1 MLSNLTPPLFLA
13 GGLTDINWTLSL
25 FTIILFSLFV
35 LVLSK
40 FAWGPLLSA
49 IDAREKSIRET
60 IEGAHKAHA
69 DALAVLAQH
78 KELLRELGAQ
88 REEIIKR
95 AAKEADEFKVD
106 LVANARSEVDDML
119 RRHKEQI
126 TREMSVAQA
135 KLREEVVDLAV
146 LGAAKIVASSMT
158 PEAQKKLVS
167 EFVNSLPRI
176 KN

>member
-25 FTIILFSLFV
+25 FTIVLFSLFV

-49 IDAREKSIRET
+49 IDAREKSIRDA
-60 IEGAHKAHA
+60 IEGSNKAQA

-78 KELLRELGAQ
+78 KDLLRQIGAE

-95 AAKEADEFKVD
+95 AVKEAEEFKVD

-126 TREMSVAQA
+126 AREMSVAQA

-146 LGAAKIVASSMT
+146 LGASKIVASSMT

>member
-1 MLSNLTPPLFLA
+1 MTPPLYLA

-49 IDAREKSIRET
+49 IDAREKSIREA
-60 IEGAHKAHA
+60 IEGSHKAHA

-78 KELLRELGAQ
+78 KDLLRQIGAE

-95 AAKEADEFKVD
+95 AVKEADEFKVD

-126 TREMSVAQA
+126 AREMSVAQA
-135 KLREEVVDLAV
+135 KLREEVADLAV
-146 LGAAKIVASSMT
+146 LGASKIVASSMT

>member
-1 MLSNLTPPLFLA
+1 M
-13 GGLTDINWTLSL
+13 TDINWTLSL
-25 FTIILFSLFV
+25 FTIVLFSLFV

-40 FAWGPLLSA
+40 FAWGPLLKA
-49 IDAREKSIRET
+49 IDDREKSIT
-60 IEGAHKAHA
+60 DAIQGSHKAHA
-69 DALAVLAQH
+69 DALAVLAQQ
-78 KELLRELGAQ
+78 KDLLRQIGAE
-88 REEIIKR
+88 REEIIKK
-95 AAKEADEFKVD
+95 AVKEADEFRVD
-106 LVANARSEVDDML
+106 LIANARSEVDDML

-126 TREMSVAQA
+126 AREISVAQA

-176 KN
+176 KNQDKN

>member
-1 MLSNLTPPLFLA
+1 MLA

-25 FTIILFSLFV
+25 FTIVLFSLFV

-49 IDAREKSIRET
+49 IDAREKSIRDA
-60 IEGAHKAHA
+60 IEGSNKAQA

-78 KELLRELGAQ
+78 KDLLRQIGAE

-95 AAKEADEFKVD
+95 AVKEADEFKVD

-126 TREMSVAQA
+126 AREMSVAQA
-135 KLREEVVDLAV
+135 KLREEVADLAV
-146 LGAAKIVASSMT
+146 LGASKIVASSMT

>member
-1 MLSNLTPPLFLA
+1 MPLLLLE
-13 GGLTDINWTLSL
+13 GQGRLTDINWTLSF
-25 FTIILFSLFV
+25 FTIVLFGLFV
-35 LVLSK
+35 LILSK
-40 FAWGPLLSA
+40 FAWGPLLKA
-49 IDAREKSIRET
+49 IAEREKSIGDA
-60 IEGAHKAHA
+60 IEGSHKAHA

-78 KELLRELGAQ
+78 KELLRQLGAE
-88 REEIIKR
+88 REEIIKK
-95 AAKEADEFKVD
+95 AAKEADEFRVD

-126 TREMSVAQA
+126 AREMSVAQA

-146 LGAAKIVASSMT
+146 LGALKIVESSMT

-167 EFVNSLPRI
+167 EFVDSLPRI